1 MTSADERYQHALYRQ
16 MHPDEYPDRMETV
29 KLFLALADEG
39 YGPAQ
44 AKAGGFLKAMGK
56 PEEALAN
63 LRKACD
69 QNVPVAFTS
78 MGITHYRGECGLPV
92 SHQKAMECYQRAA
105 DLGDKDGVLNLGLMY
120 ESGEGCPEGE
130 PMYDRAASC
139 FRKLTGP
146 DDPDPDACFHL
157 ACLCLQGKLGSSDR
171 TKVEGTVMMR
181 EAASMGHRGAMELIP
196 QTSSSV
202 YSLQPDNFDFT

>member
-1 MTSADERYQHALYRQ
+1 
-16 MHPDEYPDRMETV
+16 MHTDEYPDRMETV

-78 MGITHYRGECGLPV
+78 MGITHYRGECGLEV
-92 SHQKAMECYQRAA
+92 SHQKAMECYKRAA

-146 DDPDPDACFHL
+146 DDADPDACFHL
-157 ACLCLQGKLGSSDR
+157 ACLCLQGKLRLGSSDTGR
-171 TKVEGTVMMR
+171 MKVEGMVMMR
-181 EAASMGHRGAMELIP
+181 EAASMGHRGAMELLP
-196 QTSSSV
+196 QIGNSV
-202 YSLQPDNFDFT
+202 DSLQPEDLDFST